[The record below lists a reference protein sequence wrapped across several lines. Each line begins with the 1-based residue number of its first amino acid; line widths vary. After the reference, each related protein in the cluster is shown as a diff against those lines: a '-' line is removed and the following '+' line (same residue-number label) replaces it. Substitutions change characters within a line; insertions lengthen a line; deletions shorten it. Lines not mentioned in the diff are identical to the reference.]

1 MPDAARPLANP
12 WRQSILHVSVSLAL
26 KIHEMIRHGAMLIS
40 KGRDIFSVMLPATSQ
55 VAPTSVVNVVR

>member
-1 MPDAARPLANP
+1 MPLVL
-12 WRQSILHVSVSLAL
+12 WRILGVSQASMSCASLAL

-55 VAPTSVVNVVR
+55 VATTSVVNVVR